1 MNTQI
6 TITGHSSASGEELTP
21 EMRERVEQVLQT
33 LQAPA
38 ANDAQ
43 TTAMIG
49 GQPGV
54 AAMRQQFIANGHRY
68 TSLNE
73 VPDKDR
79 RLFEQVSNA
88 LLAQTLG
95 GAKSCA
101 ANGAALEPRHSAG
114 FVPPASPTFLN
125 PGKDE
130 SDLGWLVQFF
140 VLILGV
146 IIGLAIAGA
155 VWFAI
160 K

>member
-1 MNTQI
+1 MKTQI
-6 TITGHSSASGEELTP
+6 AVTGHTIVSGENLTP
-21 EMRERVEQVLQT
+21 EMRERVEQVLQGLEAT
-33 LQAPA
+33 AT
-38 ANDAQ
+38 NDAQ
-43 TTAMIG
+43 TPATIAGLPATAA
-49 GQPGV
+49 V
-54 AAMRQQFIANGHRY
+54 TQQFIVNGHRY

-73 VPDKDR
+73 LPDKDR

-95 GAKSCA
+95 SAKSYSPVGTA
-101 ANGAALEPRHSAG
+101 FEPPNPTG
-114 FVPPASPTFLN
+114 LVPTASPTFLN